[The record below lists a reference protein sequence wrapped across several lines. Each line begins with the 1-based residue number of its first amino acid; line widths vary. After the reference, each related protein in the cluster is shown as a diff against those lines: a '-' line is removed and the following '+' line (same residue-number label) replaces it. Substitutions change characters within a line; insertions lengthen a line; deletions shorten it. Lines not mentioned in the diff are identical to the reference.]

1 MDLLE
6 YQAKELF
13 RQVGIPVLPSQ
24 KINNSQELKKL
35 KIPYPIVLKSQVRAG
50 GRSKLGGIK
59 FASNTIDAVAATQAI
74 LHLCIQGEYPE
85 VVLAEAKYNPDRE
98 LYLAIVLDRT
108 ARRPIL
114 LGSTQGG
121 IDVDLA
127 REQMQQAI
135 VQEHF
140 SPFYARR
147 LALKMGLEGE
157 AIEAVSHVVEN
168 MYHLFAQYDLDL
180 IEINPLGLRANRE
193 VMALDGKVTVN
204 DDALGRHDR
213 LLTALTTSRTSKKSA
228 PSSPPKS
235 PLDPIELDEPDGQI
249 ALVCNGTGL
258 TMATLDLVYQLGG
271 QPASFLNIGGE
282 IPTPNAP
289 TPFGDRLE
297 QGLIQVAKSDRVS
310 VVLANILG
318 NTLEYEALA
327 DAIDRYLDRV
337 GESPNLVVRWAG
349 SDLEAISRRWENQPQ
364 ISLVATLEEAVTQ
377 AIAITNET

>member
-35 KIPYPIVLKSQVRAG
+35 KIPYPIVLKSQVHAG

-74 LHLCIQGEYPE
+74 FHLCIQGEYPE

-98 LYLAIVLDRT
+98 LYLAIVLDRA

-121 IDVDLA
+121 IDVELA

-135 VQEHF
+135 VSEHF

-147 LALKMGLEGE
+147 LALKMGLKGE
-157 AIEAVSHVVEN
+157 AIEAVSHVIEN

-180 IEINPLGLRANRE
+180 IEINPLGLRASGE

-213 LLTALTTSRTSKKSA
+213 LLTALTNSRTSKKA
-228 PSSPPKS
+228 PSVRPKS
-235 PLDPIELDEPDGQI
+235 QFDPIELDDPDGEI
-249 ALVCNGTGL
+249 AIICNGAGL

-271 QPASFLNIGGE
+271 QPASFLNIGNE
-282 IPTPNAP
+282 TPTPNTP
-289 TPFGDRLE
+289 TTLCDRLE
-297 QGLIQVAKSDRVS
+297 QGLLQITKSDRVS
-310 VVLANILG
+310 VILINILG
-318 NTLEYEALA
+318 NTLENEALL
-327 DAIDRYLDRV
+327 DAIERYLDRV
-337 GESPNLVVRWAG
+337 GDFPDVVIRWTNTDSDAVIRRWA
-349 SDLEAISRRWENQPQ
+349 DRPQ
-364 ISLVATLEEAVTQ
+364 ISVATHLEEAVAR
-377 AIAITNET
+377 AIAVAN